1 MTELGRI
8 VARLARTYGWTQ
20 DHILGE
26 LSLGQV
32 MMYHEYALEM
42 DGHIRIQHP
51 EDTEMELNDEPDV
64 DAIEARYGD
73 RIRRI

>member
-1 MTELGRI
+1 VTELGRI
-8 VARLARTYGWTQ
+8 AARLACTYGWTH
-20 DHILGE
+20 DYILRE

-51 EDTEMELNDEPDV
+51 EDTEMVENDGPDV
-64 DAIEARYGD
+64 DAIERRYGD
-73 RIRRI
+73 RIRRV